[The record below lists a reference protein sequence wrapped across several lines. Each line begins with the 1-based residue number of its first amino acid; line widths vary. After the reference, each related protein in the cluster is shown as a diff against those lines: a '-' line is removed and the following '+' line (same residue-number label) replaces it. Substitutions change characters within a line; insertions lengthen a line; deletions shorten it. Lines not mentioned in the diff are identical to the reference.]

1 MIKILLVDD
10 HQLIRH
16 GFKTMLEENANDMEV
31 IGEVGTGEAAIE
43 FVRKN
48 PPNVILM
55 DIRMPGIGGME
66 ATKKLSHS
74 APQSRILIVTAND
87 LEPFPSMLMEVGAS
101 GFISKTASNA
111 EMLEAIRAIAG
122 GGQYVS
128 PEIQKRID
136 ERRVDGKSTSPF
148 DNLSDKELQVALML
162 VAGMKP
168 KQIAAQLFVESKTI
182 LTYRYRI
189 YEKLNINTDVELAL
203 LAARYG
209 LIDNMKIN

>member
-31 IGEVGTGEAAIE
+31 VGEVGTGEAAID

-66 ATKKLSHS
+66 ATKKLSHF

-111 EMLEAIRAIAG
+111 EMLEAIRAIAEG
-122 GGQYVS
+122 KQYVS
-128 PEIQKRID
+128 PEIQKRIN
-136 ERRVDGKSTSPF
+136 ERMVDGKSTSPF
-148 DNLSDKELQVALML
+148 DSLSDKELQVALML

-209 LIDNMKIN
+209 LIDNTKIN